1 MTHGKERPDDEIM
14 ILFQG
19 LLVGFR
25 EADRELFS
33 EVILGAL
40 ERDAGKV
47 ETAVWSLDSSSARG
61 NVDNQFDK
69 LIDRTREG
77 ANQNCEKERD

>member
-1 MTHGKERPDDEIM
+1 MTHRKERPDHEIV

-40 ERDAGKV
+40 ECDTGKV
-47 ETAVWSLDSSSARG
+47 KTAVWSLDSSSARG
-61 NVDNQFDK
+61 NA
-69 LIDRTREG
+69 LRISLTS
-77 ANQNCEKERD
+77 